1 MADTRIE
8 EDEEEEQIEA
18 LTPEDYNDSKTTE
31 NDITD
36 YEVKYEVNDEVEK
49 FIQEVDQEIGN
60 PQRIAIDHINPDLYE
75 EDSNGLHYDDA
86 HNDPHSKSPV
96 PKQETGAPAIF
107 AHYGEKQDDD
117 YDSHKVAVYGDDHYI
132 ETNEESD
139 TYENYQDFSGDK
151 EGEDIIETIIGHEIE
166 SGIFDQHLDDDVD
179 SEEQER
185 LQAEKYEETKR
196 ADEKVTKSNYKGW
209 LVFMSLVG
217 IFFFAT
223 TRRKVRRLM
232 PGNLRRNRSAG
243 LITVDKHGCR
253 TYQSTP
259 IEEQS

>member
-86 HNDPHSKSPV
+86 HNDPHRFLALK
-96 PKQETGAPAIF
+96 I
-107 AHYGEKQDDD
+107 EKNI
-117 YDSHKVAVYGDDHYI
+117 YY
-132 ETNEESD
+132 
-139 TYENYQDFSGDK
+139 
-151 EGEDIIETIIGHEIE
+151 
-166 SGIFDQHLDDDVD
+166 
-179 SEEQER
+179 
-185 LQAEKYEETKR
+185 
-196 ADEKVTKSNYKGW
+196 
-209 LVFMSLVG
+209 
-217 IFFFAT
+217 
-223 TRRKVRRLM
+223 
-232 PGNLRRNRSAG
+232 
-243 LITVDKHGCR
+243 
-253 TYQSTP
+253 ST
-259 IEEQS
+259 